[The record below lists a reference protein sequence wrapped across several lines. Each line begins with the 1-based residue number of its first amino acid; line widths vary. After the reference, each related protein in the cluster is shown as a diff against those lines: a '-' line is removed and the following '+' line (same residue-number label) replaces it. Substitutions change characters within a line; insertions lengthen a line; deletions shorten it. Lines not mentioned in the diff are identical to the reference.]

1 MFIIVLP
8 DIHEED
14 RLLHRARQ
22 GDSDALR
29 EIYTLY
35 FPPIF
40 RYIRLRVDNIQQ
52 AEDLAADVFLKM
64 LTAFRGRNAPR
75 KSLRGWLFKVARNRM
90 VDHYGK
96 AQQFTTT
103 TLEEWV
109 PSGEDVNPEIQ
120 LMHAL
125 GREQARHAVQQL
137 AFDQQ
142 EVIILRF
149 GHALSVQ
156 ETASIMGKSVS
167 AIKSLQFRA
176 INNLRRTLQD
186 VRSEQPDV

>member
-1 MFIIVLP
+1 MILIVLP
-8 DIHEED
+8 DIQEED
-14 RLLHRARQ
+14 RLLHRARR

-35 FPPIF
+35 FPAIY
-40 RYIRLRVDNIQQ
+40 RYIRLRVDDMQQ
-52 AEDLAADVFLKM
+52 AEDLTSDVFLKM
-64 LTAFRGRNAPR
+64 LRAFRGRNAPQ

-96 AQQFTTT
+96 VQHFTTT

-109 PSGEDVNPEIQ
+109 PSGDDVNPEIQ
-120 LMHAL
+120 LMQTL
-125 GREQARHAVQQL
+125 SQEQARHAVQQL

-156 ETASIMGKSVS
+156 ETASIMGKSPS

-176 INNLRRTLQD
+176 IHNLRRTLQN
-186 VRSEQPDV
+186 VRNEQPDV